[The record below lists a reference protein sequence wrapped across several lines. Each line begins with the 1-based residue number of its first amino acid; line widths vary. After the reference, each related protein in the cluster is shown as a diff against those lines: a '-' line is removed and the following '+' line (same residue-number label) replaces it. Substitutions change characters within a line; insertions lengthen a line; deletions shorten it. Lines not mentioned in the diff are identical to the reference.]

1 MKDYMRRDI
10 AAENI
15 TRYNRGEISR
25 EQYLTQEKAL
35 LLTDKAEQ
43 QRIHDEA
50 QGRLDSINARIAAIA
65 AELEKKD

>member
-1 MKDYMRRDI
+1 MDLRLNHIRLTLR
-10 AAENI
+10 N
-15 TRYNRGEISR
+15 
-25 EQYLTQEKAL
+25 LTQEKAL

-50 QGRLDSINARIAAIA
+50 QGRLDGINARIAAIA